1 MPCSKRKFTLQFPR
15 CKFCADKIK
24 SFFLTFKYPILDA
37 PLKWLNNSELRYIP
51 LIAQESN
58 VSSSS
63 TDVLFLVSSNKLP
76 NLRCS
81 QTDPVYLSIMKI
93 TFVLLIYCILIIVHK
108 NQIIF
113 IYNFEAYDVYHRKPQ
128 IILSLKFFFYQMT
141 AYKILQYFL
150 LIQTYSE
157 A

>member
-1 MPCSKRKFTLQFPR
+1 MPCSNRKFTLQFPR

-81 QTDPVYLSIMKI
+81 QPVVANQRAKSSMCKLRYRIISLNPNQKWYFHINIPITILHFYMIHIYIMDFRN
-93 TFVLLIYCILIIVHK
+93 THCC
-108 NQIIF
+108 
-113 IYNFEAYDVYHRKPQ
+113 YNH
-128 IILSLKFFFYQMT
+128 LSLD
-141 AYKILQYFL
+141 
-150 LIQTYSE
+150 
-157 A
+157 